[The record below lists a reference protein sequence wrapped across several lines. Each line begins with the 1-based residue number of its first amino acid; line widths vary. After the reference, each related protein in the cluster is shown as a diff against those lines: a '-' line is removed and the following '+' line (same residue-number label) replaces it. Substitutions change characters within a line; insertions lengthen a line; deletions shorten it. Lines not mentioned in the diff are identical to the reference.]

1 MKTAGEK
8 VVDCDQGWEWEHM
21 VQRLA
26 EIVDLNNGERALM
39 AVWNR
44 YNTQF
49 VEAWKGLRVGE
60 VLGFLTNIST
70 ASCGFTVVEL

>member
-1 MKTAGEK
+1 M
-8 VVDCDQGWEWEHM
+8 DCDPTWEREHM
-21 VQRLA
+21 VLRLA

-49 VEAWKGLRVGE
+49 VDAGKG
-60 VLGFLTNIST
+60 
-70 ASCGFTVVEL
+70 